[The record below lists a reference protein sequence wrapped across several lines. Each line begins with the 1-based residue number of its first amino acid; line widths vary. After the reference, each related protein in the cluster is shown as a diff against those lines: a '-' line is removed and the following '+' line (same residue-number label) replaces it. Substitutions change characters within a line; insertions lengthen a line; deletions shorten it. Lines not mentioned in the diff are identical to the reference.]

1 MQAIRTIIWV
11 MLAVLLTLF
20 AVINSEIVAVR
31 LLPGEGGT
39 IAEMPLALVIVASFL
54 IGFLPMFLA
63 YRTAKWTGE
72 RKVRQ
77 QEETIAMLRPQPT
90 PVPTYSDQG
99 LASAPPTASTT
110 DPLP

>member
-1 MQAIRTIIWV
+1 MQAIRTGFWV
-11 MLAVLLTLF
+11 LMAVLLTLF
-20 AVINSEIVAVR
+20 AVMNSDPVAVR
-31 LLPGEGGT
+31 LLPGEQGI

-77 QEETIAMLRPQPT
+77 QEETIAMLRPSPT
-90 PVPTYSDQG
+90 PTP
-99 LASAPPTASTT
+99 APASTYGDT
-110 DPLP
+110 PPSTPLSPDPLP